1 METES
6 REELEKSR
14 MKEVFV
20 LVGTIAS
27 GKSYIG
33 RLIENCFDIP
43 FFEYEDIFIEKQ
55 KDHPDDF
62 LKLAE
67 PLAEKA
73 IFEFLDKKG
82 RICFENTMN
91 RPYALAILRKL
102 QQISDVRIIY
112 VDTPIDLARRR
123 FQQRPKSTHVKW
135 TKEELDKIYA
145 DIKRIDLD
153 YDIIVDNANLSDEEI
168 RENLQEL
175 MSERVWHNDHVE
187 ITFNSQKLKFNSWS
201 GANLTPYDME
211 YKPWRASFHRE
222 NLGYLRHYDLHPGDV
237 VIDAGGYEGTFS
249 IYAAKAVGE
258 TGKVV
263 VFEPDTEN
271 CRKLESNV
279 RLNGLKNLIIINK
292 ALWKEDK
299 TLKFNNKHTAGASF
313 FFNASPH
320 AVEMSA
326 VSIDNELERL
336 GISKVDFIK
345 MDIEGSEIRA
355 IEGARKVLMDN
366 NVNLAVASYHI
377 INGEETSTEV
387 ENILGKFGYE
397 AMTEFPQHKTTY
409 GFKKC

>member
-1 METES
+1 MVA
-6 REELEKSR
+6 KNYK
-14 MKEVFV
+14 MKEAFV
-20 LVGTIAS
+20 LVGVIAA

-43 FFEYEDIFIEKQ
+43 FFKYEDIFIEAQ

-73 IFEFLDKKG
+73 IFEFLDKRG

-91 RPYALAILRKL
+91 RPYSLAILKKL

-123 FQQRPKSTHVKW
+123 LRQRPKSTHVRW

-145 DIKRIDLD
+145 DIRRVELD
-153 YDIIVDNANLSDEEI
+153 YDIIVDNSSSSDEEI
-168 RENLQEL
+168 RRNLQEL
-175 MSERVWHNDHVE
+175 MSERVWCSDCVE
-187 ITFNSQKLKFNSWS
+187 ISFRGQKLKFDSWS
-201 GANLTPYDME
+201 GVNLTPYDME
-211 YKPWRASFHRE
+211 YQPWRASFRKE
-222 NLGYLRHYDLHPGDV
+222 NLGYLRHYDLRPGDV

-249 IYAAKAVGE
+249 IYATKAVGE
-258 TGKVV
+258 TGRVI

-271 CRKLESNV
+271 CMKLEANI
-279 RLNGLKNLIIINK
+279 RLNGLMNVIVVNK
-292 ALWKEDK
+292 ALWSEDK

-313 FFNASPH
+313 FFNASPY

-355 IEGARKVLMDN
+355 IEGAKKVLMN
-366 NVNLAVASYHI
+366 NAVNLAVASYHI
-377 INGEETSTEV
+377 ISDEETSTGV
-387 ENILGKFGYE
+387 EAVLRKFGYE

>member
-6 REELEKSR
+6 RDYFEKPR
-14 MKEVFV
+14 MKEAFI

-55 KDHPDDF
+55 KDYPDDF

-67 PLAEKA
+67 PLAGKA
-73 IFEFLDKKG
+73 IFEFLDKRGK
-82 RICFENTMN
+82 ICFENTMN
-91 RPYALAILRKL
+91 RPYALDILRKL

-112 VDTPIDLARRR
+112 VDTPIDLARKR
-123 FQQRPKSTHVKW
+123 FEQRPKSTHVKW
-135 TKEELDKIYA
+135 TKEELDKIYTG
-145 DIKRIDLD
+145 IKSIDLD
-153 YDIIVDNANLSDEEI
+153 YDIIIDNANLSDEEI
-168 RENLQEL
+168 KKNLQEL
-175 MSERVWHNDHVE
+175 ILERVWYNDHVE
-187 ITFNSQKLKFNSWS
+187 INFKGQKLKFNSWS

-211 YKPWRASFHRE
+211 YKPWRTSFHKE
-222 NLGYLRHYDLHPGDV
+222 NLGYLKHYYLNPGDV

-249 IYAAKAVGE
+249 IYAAKVVGE
-258 TGKVV
+258 TGKVI

-271 CRKLESNV
+271 YRKLESNI
-279 RLNGLKNLIIINK
+279 RLNGLKNVIIINK
-292 ALWKEDK
+292 ALWSEDK
-299 TLKFNNKHTAGASF
+299 TLKFNNKHTAGSSF

-320 AVEMSA
+320 VVEISA

-336 GISKVDFIK
+336 GINKVNFIK

-355 IEGARKVLMDN
+355 IEGAKKVLMDN

-377 INGEETSTEV
+377 INGEETSVEV
-387 ENILGKFGYE
+387 ENMLEKFRYE
-397 AMTEFPQHKTTY
+397 AITEFPQHKITY
-409 GFKKC
+409 GFKK

>member
-1 METES
+1 
-6 REELEKSR
+6 

-20 LVGTIAS
+20 LVGVIAA

-33 RLIENCFDIP
+33 RLIENYFDVP
-43 FFEYEDIFIEKQ
+43 FFEYEDIFVEEQ
-55 KDHPDDF
+55 KRHPEDF

-73 IFEFLDKKG
+73 IFEFLGRKG
-82 RICFENTMN
+82 RICFENTMV
-91 RPYALAILRKL
+91 RPYALEILRKL

-112 VDTPIDLARRR
+112 VDTPIELARRR
-123 FQQRPKSTHVKW
+123 LQQRPKSTHVRW
-135 TKEELDKIYA
+135 TKEELDRIYA
-145 DIKRIDLD
+145 GIKRVDLD
-153 YDIIVDNANLSDEEI
+153 YDIVVDNAYSSDEVI
-168 RENLQEL
+168 RRSLQEL
-175 MSERVWHNDHVE
+175 MSERVWHDDCVE
-187 ITFNSQKLKFNSWS
+187 ISFRGQKLKFDSWS

-211 YKPWRASFHRE
+211 YQPWRASFHKE
-222 NLGYLRHYDLHPGDV
+222 NLGYLRHYDLKLGDV

-258 TGKVV
+258 TGRVI

-271 CRKLESNV
+271 CRKLEANI
-279 RLNGLKNLIIINK
+279 RLNGLTNVIIVNK
-292 ALWKEDK
+292 ALWSEDK

-355 IEGARKVLMDN
+355 IEGAKKALMN
-366 NVNLAVASYHI
+366 NAVNLAVASYHI
-377 INGEETSTEV
+377 ISGEETSTGV
-387 ENILGKFGYE
+387 EAVLQRFGYE
-397 AMTEFPQHKTTY
+397 AVTEFPQHKTTY
-409 GFKKC
+409 GFKR

>member
-1 METES
+1 MAA
-6 REELEKSR
+6 KNFR

-20 LVGTIAS
+20 LVGVIAA

-43 FFEYEDIFIEKQ
+43 FFEYEDIFIETQ

-73 IFEFLDKKG
+73 IFEFLDKRG

-123 FQQRPKSTHVKW
+123 FEQRPKSTHVQW

-145 DIKRIDLD
+145 DTKRIDLD
-153 YDIIVDNANLSDEEI
+153 YDIVVDNSSSSDEEI
-168 RENLQEL
+168 RRSLQEL
-175 MSERVWHNDHVE
+175 MSERVWHGDCVE
-187 ITFNSQKLKFNSWS
+187 ISFRGQKLKFDSWS

-211 YKPWRASFHRE
+211 YQPWRASFRKE
-222 NLGYLRHYDLHPGDV
+222 NLGYLRHYDLRHGDV

-258 TGKVV
+258 MGRVI

-271 CRKLESNV
+271 CRKLEANI
-279 RLNGLKNLIIINK
+279 RLNGLTNVIVINK
-292 ALWKEDK
+292 ALWSEDK

-320 AVEMSA
+320 AVEISA

-355 IEGARKVLMDN
+355 IEGAKKVLMGN
-366 NVNLAVASYHI
+366 AVNLAVASYHI

-387 ENILGKFGYE
+387 EAVLRKFGYE
-397 AMTEFPQHKTTY
+397 AVTEFPQHKTTY
-409 GFKKC
+409 GFKR